1 MAYRVNALFNDGCI
15 MMTDIARER
24 TPMPQERICIQ
35 RGGRLIE
42 GIVLRVLKSPFV
54 FARGPVRVID
64 EVLFRETGSVI
75 PFPARTTMSVSD
87 DQA

>member
-15 MMTDIARER
+15 MMTDISRER
-24 TPMPQERICIQ
+24 TPMPHERICVQ
-35 RGGRLIE
+35 RSGRLVE
-42 GIVLRVLKSPFV
+42 GIVVRVLKSPFV

-75 PFPARTTMSVSD
+75 HFPARTTLSIPN